1 MTRSWLRNSIG
12 VVLAASSLIAGD
24 SPTGSRI
31 TPPTLNS
38 VSPVGVAR
46 GTTIEMTVE
55 GLNLAKASAIYFSE
69 PGVTGRI
76 VRVKELPDLSD
87 IRLGSN
93 GTASTVDV
101 GPLPPRNQVTV
112 EIEVS
117 PDAAIGPVS
126 FRLLTPLG
134 TSPEGRFLI
143 EPYYGE
149 APDKE
154 PNDTPENAFE
164 TFLPAILAGAI
175 SKPGDIDY
183 FKIQV
188 KAGQELS
195 FLNGA
200 MLIGSALQPVV
211 TILDND
217 LNTIA
222 TFGENGG
229 SEQVMFAR
237 RFEKAGSYYIRV
249 EDYQRSGRASNFY
262 RIIVGEFPLVLG
274 AYPLGMRLGS
284 TAEIAARGHHTVPK
298 FKVEGKLPADSEDSL
313 TLRPENAFNTVRVAL
328 GTEPEVQS
336 QGGAIPLPVTVNGRI
351 EKAGGENRYRFHAS
365 KGEQVVFEVN
375 ARRLGSD
382 LDSYLEIL
390 DSKGQPIERAIARPL
405 WSTGLTL
412 RDHDSAGRGLRLLA
426 WDGIKVG
433 DYMMIGGEIIRADA
447 LPLSPDNDVVFE
459 GFGGQRLTFFDTTAE
474 AHAVDSSVYTVQI
487 HPPGTKLS
495 PNGLPITHLFYRND
509 DGGPGYGKD
518 SLLHFTAP
526 SDGEYIVCIRDVQGL
541 GGENYGY
548 RLTARHPRPDFRL
561 TVNPRNPNV
570 PAGGTIPLT
579 VTASRR
585 DGFEGPIDVSLAG
598 LPAGFHAS
606 SGVIAA
612 GQISTT
618 IALSA
623 DADAKLNAAA
633 PLNATGKAAIDGQ
646 TIARVANPEDHLKL
660 ISLMPRADILMTAE
674 TKEITLEPGGSA
686 EITVSIARQGDFRG
700 RVPVEVRNLP
710 PRVRVLDVGL
720 NGVLLNEDE
729 SRRSFTIDALPNAE
743 SVDQLI
749 YVSGAIETRSGQQN
763 SYAAPQAIRLRVKA
777 PSARASRE

>member
-1 MTRSWLRNSIG
+1 MRRLWLRNSI
-12 VVLAASSLIAGD
+12 LALSPLLAVAAD
-24 SPTGSRI
+24 QPTGNRI
-31 TPPTLNS
+31 TPPTLSS

-46 GTTIEMTVE
+46 GTTVEITVE
-55 GLNLAKASAIYFSE
+55 GLNLAKSSAIYFSE

-76 VRVKELPDLSD
+76 VRVKELPDLPD

-93 GTASTVDV
+93 GTLSTVDV
-101 GPLPPRNQVTV
+101 GPLPPRNQVT
-112 EIEVS
+112 IEVDVS
-117 PDAAIGPVS
+117 PDAQVGPVS

-134 TSPEGRFLI
+134 TSPEGKFLI

-164 TFLPAILAGAI
+164 TFLPAILAGTI
-175 SKPGDIDY
+175 SRPGDIDY

-188 KAGQELS
+188 KAGEELS

-211 TILDND
+211 TILDAD
-217 LNTIA
+217 LNVVA

-237 RFEKAGSYYIRV
+237 RFEKAGTYYIRI
-249 EDYQRSGRASNFY
+249 EDYQRSGRAGNFY

-274 AYPLGMRLGS
+274 TFPLGVRSGS
-284 TAEIAARGHHTVPK
+284 TAEIAIRGYHTL
-298 FKVEGKLPADSEDSL
+298 GKLKVDGKPSSDSEDTL
-313 TLRPENAFNTVRVAL
+313 TLRPENAFDTVRVAL

-336 QGGAIPLPVTVNGRI
+336 QGGSIAVPVTVNGRI
-351 EKAGGENRYRFHAS
+351 EKPGAENRYRFHAA
-365 KGEQVVFEVN
+365 KGEQLAFEVN

-390 DSKGQPIERAIARPL
+390 DAKGQPIERAIARPV
-405 WSTGLTL
+405 WSTSLVL
-412 RDHDSAGRGLRLLA
+412 RDHDSAGRGLRLSA
-426 WDGIKVG
+426 WDGLKVG
-433 DYMMIGGEIIRADA
+433 DYVMAGAEIIRAEA
-447 LPLSPDNDVVFE
+447 LPLSPDADAVFE
-459 GFGGQRLTFFDTTAE
+459 AFGGQRLTFFDTTPE
-474 AHAVDSSVYTVQI
+474 AHAVDSAVYKVQI
-487 HPPGTKLS
+487 VPPGTKLS
-495 PNGLPITHLFYRND
+495 PNGLPIAHLFYRND

-526 SDGEYIVCIRDVQGL
+526 ADGEYIVYIRDVQGL
-541 GGENYGY
+541 GGENYAY
-548 RLTARHPRPDFRL
+548 RLTARHPRADFRI
-561 TVNPRNPNV
+561 TVNPKNPNV
-570 PAGGTIPLT
+570 PAGGTIPVT
-579 VTASRR
+579 VTAARM
-585 DGFEGPIDVSLAG
+585 DGFDGPVEISLAD
-598 LPAGFHAS
+598 LPYGFHAS
-606 SGVIAA
+606 SGVIAP
-612 GQISTT
+612 GQVSTT
-618 IALSA
+618 LALSA
-623 DADAKLNAAA
+623 DPDATLDQAA
-633 PLNATGKAAIDGQ
+633 PLKATGKASIGGA
-646 TIARVANPEDHLKL
+646 TMVRVANPDDHLKL

-674 TKEITLEPGGSA
+674 TREITLEPGGSA
-686 EITVSIARQGDFRG
+686 EITVSIQRQGDFRG

-743 SVDQLI
+743 PVDQLI

-763 SYAAPQAIRLRVKA
+763 SYAAPQAIRLHIKPAVT
-777 PSARASRE
+777 RASRE

>member
-1 MTRSWLRNSIG
+1 MRISWLLNSI
-12 VVLAASSLIAGD
+12 VLTISCVAAAD
-24 SPTGSRI
+24 QATGSRI

-38 VSPVGVAR
+38 VSPAGVAR
-46 GTTIEMTVE
+46 GTTIEMTME

-76 VRVKELPDLSD
+76 IRVKELPDLSD

-112 EIEVS
+112 EVDVS
-117 PDAAIGPVS
+117 PDAEIGPVS

-134 TSPEGRFLI
+134 TSPEGKFLI

-164 TFLPAILAGAI
+164 TFLPAILTGTI
-175 SKPGDIDY
+175 SRPGDIDY
-183 FKIQV
+183 YKIQV
-188 KAGQELS
+188 KAAEELS

-211 TILDND
+211 TILDSD
-217 LNTIA
+217 LSVVA

-229 SEQVMFAR
+229 VEQAMFAHK
-237 RFEKAGSYYIRV
+237 FDKAGSYYVRI
-249 EDYQRSGRASNFY
+249 EDYQRSGRTGNFY
-262 RIIVGEFPLVLG
+262 RIIVGDFPLVLST
-274 AYPLGMRLGS
+274 YPLGVRSGS
-284 TAEIAARGHHTVPK
+284 TAELAVHGYHALAK
-298 FKVEGKLPADSEDSL
+298 FKVEGKPSLESEDTL
-313 TLRPENAFNTVRVAL
+313 TLRPANAFNTVRVAL
-328 GTEPEVQS
+328 GAEPEIQS
-336 QGGAIPLPVTVNGRI
+336 QGGAIEIPMTVNGRI
-351 EKAGGENRYRFHAS
+351 DKPSAENRYRFRAA
-365 KGEQVVFEVN
+365 KGEQLVFEVN
-375 ARRLGSD
+375 ARRLGSE
-382 LDSYLEIL
+382 LDSHLEIL
-390 DSKGQPIERAIARPL
+390 DAKGQPIERAIARPV
-405 WSTGLTL
+405 WSTALTL
-412 RDHDSAGRGLRLLA
+412 RDHDSAGRGMRIQA

-433 DYMMIGGEIIRADA
+433 DYVMVGGEIIRAEA
-447 LPLSPDNDVVFE
+447 LPLSPDNDTVFE
-459 GFGGQRLTFFDTTAE
+459 GFGGQRLTFFDTTGE
-474 AHAVDSSVYTVQI
+474 AHAVDSAVYKVQI
-487 HPPGTKLS
+487 LPPGTKLS
-495 PNGLPITHLFYRND
+495 PNGLPVAHLFYRND

-526 SDGEYIVCIRDVQGL
+526 ADGEYFVSIRDVQGL
-541 GGENYGY
+541 GGAQYAY

-570 PAGGTIPLT
+570 PKGGTIPIT
-579 VTASRR
+579 VTATRI
-585 DGFEGPIDVSLAG
+585 DGFDGPVDVSLVD
-598 LPAGFHAS
+598 LPAGLRAS
-606 SGVIAA
+606 SGLIAS
-612 GQISTT
+612 GQVSTT

-623 DADAKLNAAA
+623 DPGAELDAAA
-633 PLNATGKAAIDGQ
+633 PLKATGKATISGA
-646 TIARVANPEDHLKL
+646 TIARMASPEDHLKL

-674 TKEITLEPGGSA
+674 TKELTIEPGGSA
-686 EITVSIARQGDFRG
+686 QITVSIARQGDFRG

-729 SRRSFTIDALPNAE
+729 SKRSFTIDALPNAE
-743 SVDQLI
+743 PVDQFI

-763 SYAAPQAIRLRVKA
+763 SYAAPQPIRLRIKSTPA
-777 PSARASRE
+777 SASRE